1 MYHISWKTADRRQFA
16 VLENSASVYTEKL
29 IFICLSI
36 LYRTTKAA
44 SVHIKWGATAFSSGW
59 KKDPD
64 TPKTIKVA
72 TRSARLSRHVTQE
85 CTANFQWRRKS
96 SQNVNKDFLVVRF
109 GNITKDFISWRRCA
123 KMKIRYYE
131 SIRPK
136 KSEKISLFDFQNK
149 KNVQVRTY
157 SRKYLDPVKL
167 FGVQNTLFH
176 LCTSTVI

>member
-1 MYHISWKTADRRQFA
+1 MKKIHISILKICTSFHKLYCKTYHFWNIRVWSCQHFG
-16 VLENSASVYTEKL
+16 LCPGSAIV
-29 IFICLSI
+29 
-36 LYRTTKAA
+36 
-44 SVHIKWGATAFSSGW
+44 
-59 KKDPD
+59 
-64 TPKTIKVA
+64 
-72 TRSARLSRHVTQE
+72 E

-96 SQNVNKDFLVVRF
+96 SQNVNKDFLVVIF

-167 FGVQNTLFH
+167 FVVQNTLFH

>member
-1 MYHISWKTADRRQFA
+1 MWQSFFTIKGMTIQFVKKIIVALRSLLCKQMKPCTNVLHVDTARA
-16 VLENSASVYTEKL
+16 
-29 IFICLSI
+29 
-36 LYRTTKAA
+36 
-44 SVHIKWGATAFSSGW
+44 
-59 KKDPD
+59 
-64 TPKTIKVA
+64 KTIKVA

-96 SQNVNKDFLVVRF
+96 SQNVNKDFVVVRF
-109 GNITKDFISWRRCA
+109 GNIAKDFISWRRCA

-167 FGVQNTLFH
+167 FVVQNTLFH

>member
-1 MYHISWKTADRRQFA
+1 MSLKTGPVCPWIF
-16 VLENSASVYTEKL
+16 LES
-29 IFICLSI
+29 
-36 LYRTTKAA
+36 RTGF
-44 SVHIKWGATAFSSGW
+44 HFQGIN
-59 KKDPD
+59 KKIWANYKDYGEA
-64 TPKTIKVA
+64 KTIKVA

-136 KSEKISLFDFQNK
+136 KSEKNISFRFPKQE
-149 KNVQVRTY
+149 
-157 SRKYLDPVKL
+157 
-167 FGVQNTLFH
+167 G
-176 LCTSTVI
+176 CTSTDIFKKILGSCKIICSTKCLISSLHNCFSFM

>member
-1 MYHISWKTADRRQFA
+1 MFSLR
-16 VLENSASVYTEKL
+16 LVYTDNVAYSLFLQLLPPSKNSLTSYLKEEL
-29 IFICLSI
+29 AI
-36 LYRTTKAA
+36 
-44 SVHIKWGATAFSSGW
+44 
-59 KKDPD
+59 
-64 TPKTIKVA
+64 KTIKVA

-167 FGVQNTLFH
+167 FVVQNTLFH
-176 LCTSTVI
+176 LCTSPVI

>member
-1 MYHISWKTADRRQFA
+1 MCPHFHFFQNAILDNHTFQIFS
-16 VLENSASVYTEKL
+16 SVYANLYTLEK
-29 IFICLSI
+29 IWTGMC
-36 LYRTTKAA
+36 
-44 SVHIKWGATAFSSGW
+44 
-59 KKDPD
+59 
-64 TPKTIKVA
+64 KTIKVA

>member
-1 MYHISWKTADRRQFA
+1 MRKGGVQKLKKWWVQSSFAGGWRCEKKKLGALRLQPLFKILNMPLYIDMYI
-16 VLENSASVYTEKL
+16 
-29 IFICLSI
+29 
-36 LYRTTKAA
+36 
-44 SVHIKWGATAFSSGW
+44 
-59 KKDPD
+59 
-64 TPKTIKVA
+64 KTIKVA